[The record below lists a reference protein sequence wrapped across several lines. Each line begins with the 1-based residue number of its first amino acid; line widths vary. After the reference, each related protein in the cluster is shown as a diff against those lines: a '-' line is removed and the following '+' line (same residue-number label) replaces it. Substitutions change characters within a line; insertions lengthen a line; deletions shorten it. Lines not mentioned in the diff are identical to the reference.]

1 MTLSL
6 YVCYYNGMMQKSL
19 ITQYFSKHSNAYP
32 DLIASMVKTALEED
46 VGSGD
51 LTALLVPKSKMATA
65 TIIAREPAIICG
77 VDWANECFNQTD
89 SSINIDWKVKD
100 GDAVGADDLLC
111 EISGNARALLTAE
124 RNALNFLQTLSG
136 TATKV
141 SHYAKAIGDLP
152 TKVLDTRK
160 TIPGFR
166 MAQKY
171 AVMVGG
177 GANQRLALFDGIL
190 IKENHIMTAGG
201 IEPVLQ
207 AAFEIAPSEI
217 VQIEVETLAQ
227 FEEAL
232 AAGAENILLDNF
244 SLAELKQA
252 VAINQQRAQLE
263 ASGNVTIET
272 IKAIAETGVDRISVG
287 ALTKHVQAIDL
298 SMRIRMQ

>member
-1 MTLSL
+1 
-6 YVCYYNGMMQKSL
+6 MQKSL
-19 ITQYFSKHSNAYP
+19 ITQYFSEHSNAYP
-32 DLIASMVKTALEED
+32 DLIASMVRNALEED

-51 LTALLVPKSKMATA
+51 LTALLVPKNKMATA
-65 TIIAREPAIICG
+65 TIIAREPAIVCG
-77 VDWANECFNQTD
+77 VDWATECFKQTD
-89 SSINIDWKVKD
+89 SNIKIDWKVKD
-100 GDAVGADDLLC
+100 GDAVEADDLLC
-111 EISGNARALLTAE
+111 EISGHARALLTAE
-124 RNALNFLQTLSG
+124 RNALNFLQSLSG

-141 SHYAKAIGDLP
+141 SEYVKAIGGLP

-201 IEPVLQ
+201 IAQVLKE
-207 AAFEIAPSEI
+207 AFEIAPTEK
-217 VQIEVETLAQ
+217 VQIEVETIAQ

-232 AAGAENILLDNF
+232 TSNAKNILLDNF

-252 VAINQQRAQLE
+252 VSINQQRALLE
-263 ASGNVTIET
+263 ASGNVDLTT

-298 SMRIRMQ
+298 SMRIRME